1 VTDPAVPLL
10 VVDGLRKYFAT
21 ARGGT
26 VKAIE
31 DVSFAVPRNR
41 IVGLVGE
48 SGSGKTTVGRCVLR
62 LIEPTAG
69 RVAFDGVE
77 LGGLSRREM
86 LALRRRMQIVFQDP
100 FSSLNPRMTV
110 ASTLGE
116 ALNTHKLARGAARRA
131 RIGELLQLV
140 GLHPDHARRYP
151 HEFSGGQRQRIGIA
165 RALAVQPEF
174 LVADEPV
181 SALDVSVQ
189 AQILNLL
196 QELQATLGLSMLFI
210 SHDLAVVEY
219 LCDEIVVMYLG
230 RVMERGPSRTVYT
243 RPRHPYTKALLA
255 TAPVPNPKARRARIL
270 LQGDIPS
277 PLSPPSGCVFRTRCP
292 HAVAACAEIV
302 PPVVAVDGR
311 LVACIRDLELNGAPS
326 AVAA

>member
-292 HAVAACAEIV
+292 HAVTACAEIV

-311 LVACIRDLELNGAPS
+311 LVACIRDLELNGPPS

>member
-1 VTDPAVPLL
+1 MSADRIVPLL
-10 VVDGLRKYFAT
+10 AVEGLRKHFPA
-21 ARGGT
+21 ARGG
-26 VKAIE
+26 VVQALE
-31 DVSFAVPRNR
+31 DVSFSVPRR
-41 IVGLVGE
+41 KIVGLVGE
-48 SGSGKTTVGRCVLR
+48 SGSGKTTAGRCVLR

-69 RVAFDGVE
+69 RVTFDGTDLAKVD
-77 LGGLSRREM
+77 RREL

-110 ASTLGE
+110 NGILGE
-116 ALNTHKLARGAARRA
+116 ALDTHRLAKGRVARRA
-131 RIGELLQLV
+131 RIGELLELV

-165 RALAVQPEF
+165 RALAVEPEF

-189 AQILNLL
+189 AQVLNLL
-196 QELQATLGLSMLFI
+196 QDLQRTLGLSMLFI

-219 LCDEIVVMYLG
+219 LCDEMVVMYLG
-230 RVMERGPSRTVYT
+230 RVMERGPSRTIYA

-255 TAPVPNPKARRARIL
+255 AAPIPDPKAKREGVV

-277 PLSPPSGCVFRTRCP
+277 PLDPPSGCVFRTRCP
-292 HAVAACAEIV
+292 HALDACAETI
-302 PPVVAVDGR
+302 PPLLEADGR
-311 LVACIRDLELNGAPS
+311 AVACLRDAELNGR
-326 AVAA
+326 

>member
-62 LIEPTAG
+62 LIVPTAG

-311 LVACIRDLELNGAPS
+311 LVACIRDLELNGPPS